1 VREPS
6 VDAGFRLGR
15 IEDELGFPVF
25 LQDSV
30 VVIDDHGATG
40 VAVQGD
46 ANVEHSEIH
55 TKREYR
61 CGGSSVE
68 KKSLSTNENTDIFYS
83 LVKTT
88 TGHFYCGRDGD
99 ISNVV

>member
-1 VREPS
+1 VHP
-6 VDAGFRLGR
+6 
-15 IEDELGFPVF
+15 
-25 LQDSV
+25 
-30 VVIDDHGATG
+30 
-40 VAVQGD
+40 
-46 ANVEHSEIH
+46 
-55 TKREYR
+55 

-68 KKSLSTNENTDIFYS
+68 KKSLSTNENTDIFYG